1 MGSSGKT
8 TLSASGMLLPS
19 SFVNASVYKQ
29 IQGDSKLQ
37 FSGGHVLVLTVASVI
52 EPFIVQ
58 QDRSDISKV
67 GFFVFF
73 Q

>member
-19 SFVNASVYKQ
+19 SFVNGSVSEQ
-29 IQGDSKLQ
+29 IQGESKLQ
-37 FSGGHVLVLTVASVI
+37 SIGGHVLVLTVASVI
-52 EPFIVQ
+52 EPFVVQ

-67 GFFVFF
+67 GFLVFF